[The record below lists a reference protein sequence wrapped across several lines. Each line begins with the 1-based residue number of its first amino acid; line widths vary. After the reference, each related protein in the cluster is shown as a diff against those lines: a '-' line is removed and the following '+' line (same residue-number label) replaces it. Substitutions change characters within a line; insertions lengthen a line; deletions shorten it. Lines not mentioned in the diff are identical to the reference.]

1 MKDGIRMSLMK
12 VANLSKI
19 YNGGQNAVTALNSV
33 DLKIDEK
40 EFVTVM
46 GPSGSGKTTLLSV
59 LGGLN
64 PPSEGTVEIDGI
76 EIYQLNNEKLAD
88 FRREYF
94 GFVFQEFQLIPYLTA
109 VENVMLP
116 LCISDYANLKRVE
129 MAKSVLDK
137 VGLAEKYERLPSQLS
152 GGEQQ
157 RVAIARAI
165 VNEPPIVF
173 ADEPTGTLD
182 SETGEEVMNLFKL
195 LINEG
200 LTIVMVT
207 HNPENTHFSTR
218 TLNLKDGR
226 IRQDT
231 VKS

>member
-1 MKDGIRMSLMK
+1 MSLIK
-12 VANLSKI
+12 VDRLSKI
-19 YNGGQNAVTALNSV
+19 YNSSQNAVRALDGIFLN
-33 DLKIDEK
+33 IDEK

-46 GPSGSGKTTLLSV
+46 GPSGSGKTTLLSI

-64 PPSEGTVEIDGI
+64 PPSEGCVEIDEIRIYELGI
-76 EIYQLNNEKLAD
+76 EQLAD

-116 LCISDYANLKRVE
+116 LCISEYPNSQRKE
-129 MAKSVLDK
+129 MARSVLDK
-137 VGLAEKYERLPSQLS
+137 VGLETKYDRLPSQLS

-165 VNEPPIVF
+165 VNEPPIIF

-182 SETGEEVMNLFKL
+182 SETGQEVMNLFKSL
-195 LINEG
+195 SEEG

-207 HNPENTHFSTR
+207 HNPDNTCFSER
-218 TLNLKDGR
+218 TINLKDGR
-226 IRQDT
+226 IKQDN
-231 VKS
+231 VKFR

>member
-1 MKDGIRMSLMK
+1 MSIIK
-12 VANLSKI
+12 TRQLSKI
-19 YNGGQNAVTALNSV
+19 YNNGKTPVYALSGIV
-33 DLKIDEK
+33 IDIKEK
-40 EFVTVM
+40 EFVTIM

-64 PPSEGTVEIDGI
+64 PPSEGRIDVDEI
-76 EIYQLNNEKLAD
+76 EIYQLGLERLAD

-94 GFVFQEFQLIPYLTA
+94 GFVFQEFQLISYLTA
-109 VENVMLP
+109 AENVMLP
-116 LCISDYANLKRVE
+116 LCISEYPVREHKE

-137 VGLAEKYERLPSQLS
+137 VGLNSKYNRLPSQLS

-182 SETGEEVMNLFKL
+182 SETGLEVMNLFKL
-195 LINEG
+195 LNKEG
-200 LTIVMVT
+200 LTVLMVT
-207 HNPENTHFSTR
+207 HNSDNTRFSDR
-218 TLNLKDGR
+218 TINLKDGR
-226 IRQDT
+226 IREHALES
-231 VKS
+231 K